1 MNTKY
6 INGKILKTYK
16 AKLIKENHLPKEMYN
31 IISVQADTKYG
42 YFIVTTKIY
51 HHEIITTHSF
61 KDVDYIEL
69 YEDGIKTPVEVI
81 KRV

>member
-1 MNTKY
+1 MT
-6 INGKILKTYK
+6 TYK
-16 AKLIKENHLPKEMYN
+16 AKLIKLNNPSKYMFNVL
-31 IISVQADTKYG
+31 SVKVNKKYG
-42 YFIVTTKIY
+42 YFEITTKIY

-81 KRV
+81 KRGNYV